1 MEVIE
6 RNLWFGSADY
16 LNEPEMRELIQ
27 GEGII
32 DTVNSFLEVAL
43 EAGVI
48 GLSLFVAFFAT
59 VMLELYRTACRRFTK
74 ERSKLNWYARGCL
87 SILVGILITIGTT
100 SSIDYVPFIYWSFGG
115 ISVALVRLARVDAL
129 SLRVPAAPPEVAQY
143 DFHAPV

>member
-1 MEVIE
+1 
-6 RNLWFGSADY
+6 
-16 LNEPEMRELIQ
+16 MRELIQ

-32 DTVNSFLEVAL
+32 DTVNTYIEIAL

-59 VMLELYRTACRRFTK
+59 VMLELYRVASQRFSK
-74 ERSKLNWYARGCL
+74 ERSNLSWYARGCL
-87 SILVGILITIGTT
+87 SILVGILVTIGTT

-129 SLRVPAAPPEVAQY
+129 SLRVPAAPREVAQY
-143 DFHAPV
+143 DFRAPV